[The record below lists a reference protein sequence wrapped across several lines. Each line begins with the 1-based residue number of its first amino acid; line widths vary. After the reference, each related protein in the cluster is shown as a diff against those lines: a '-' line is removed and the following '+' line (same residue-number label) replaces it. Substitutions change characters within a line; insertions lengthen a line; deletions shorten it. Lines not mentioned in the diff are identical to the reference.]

1 MSRLLA
7 SLDAPPSGRAC
18 PTWFDAAAYG
28 RAKLLGGGD
37 VPWDSPAE
45 LSFFFAKIG
54 GMFRSDAILVDVADI
69 FAQRAAADQ
78 RLRAAM
84 AARSRP
90 GYALRTLLGDEQA
103 RATAVEAVRVL
114 AATSGSVPLVLTVP
128 APGRWLVAAARQAGS
143 DPGPPDAGPPG
154 AGPPDAGPP
163 DEGPP
168 DAGPLDA
175 GQAETAAMY
184 SADFLRLFAGTGVD
198 GLLLDEGRVPAG
210 ELIHPEAY
218 RPVLNVADHYEWP
231 VLIQTAAA
239 AAWPHGPVPDV
250 AVWLGSAAPGEPA
263 GHWGL
268 VADAD
273 FWDGVDPPTG
283 ADLVLA
289 PIPVA
294 ADPEAVMKRVRAL
307 A

>member
-37 VPWDSPAE
+37 VPWDAPAE
-45 LSFFFAKIG
+45 LSSFFAKVG
-54 GMFRSDAILVDVADI
+54 GMFGSDAVLVDVADM

-78 RLRAAM
+78 QLRAAM

-90 GYALRTLLGDEQA
+90 GYALRILLGDEQA
-103 RATAVEAVRVL
+103 RGTAAEAVRVL
-114 AATSGSVPLVLTVP
+114 AATSGSVPLILTVP

-143 DPGPPDAGPPG
+143 DPGPKPPDTGPP
-154 AGPPDAGPP
+154 
-163 DEGPP
+163 
-168 DAGPLDA
+168 DA
-175 GQAETAAMY
+175 GQAETAAIY

-210 ELIHPEAY
+210 QLIHPEAY
-218 RPVLNVADHYEWP
+218 RPVLNVANHYEWP
-231 VLIQTAAA
+231 VLIQTDAA
-239 AAWPHGPVPDV
+239 AAWPHGAVPDV

-263 GHWGL
+263 GRWGI
-268 VADAD
+268 VAGAD
-273 FWDGVDPPTG
+273 FWAGADPPTG

-289 PIPVA
+289 PVPAA
-294 ADPEAVMKRVRAL
+294 ADPEAVMKRVRAW

>member
-1 MSRLLA
+1 MSGLLA
-7 SLDAPPSGRAC
+7 SLDAPPSGRPC
-18 PTWFDAAAYG
+18 PAWVDAAAYG

-45 LSFFFAKIG
+45 LSSFFAKIG
-54 GMFRSDAILVDVADI
+54 GMFRSDAILVDVADM

-78 RLRAAM
+78 QLRAAM

-90 GYALRTLLGDEQA
+90 GYALRALLGDEQA
-103 RATAVEAVRVL
+103 RATAAEAVRVL

-128 APGRWLVAAARQAGS
+128 TPGRWLVAAAQQAGS
-143 DPGPPDAGPPG
+143 DPGPPDA
-154 AGPPDAGPP
+154 A
-163 DEGPP
+163 
-168 DAGPLDA
+168 
-175 GQAETAAMY
+175 QAETAAIY
-184 SADFLRLFAGTGVD
+184 SADFLRMFADTGVD

-218 RPVLNVADHYEWP
+218 RPVLNVADYYEWP
-231 VLIQTAAA
+231 VLIQTDAA

-263 GHWGL
+263 GRWGI
-268 VADAD
+268 VAEAD
-273 FWDGVDPPTG
+273 FWAGADPPTG

-289 PIPVA
+289 PVPAA
-294 ADPEAVMKRVRAL
+294 ADPEAVMQRVRAL

>member
-1 MSRLLA
+1 MSGLLA

-18 PTWFDAAAYG
+18 ATWFDAAAYG
-28 RAKLLGGGD
+28 RAKLLGGAD

-45 LSFFFAKIG
+45 LSSFFAKVG
-54 GMFRSDAILVDVADI
+54 GMFGSDAILVDVADM

-78 RLRAAM
+78 QLRAAM

-90 GYALRTLLGDEQA
+90 GYALRTLLGDERA
-103 RATAVEAVRVL
+103 RGTAAEAVRVL

-143 DPGPPDAGPPG
+143 DPGPPDADPGPP
-154 AGPPDAGPP
+154 
-163 DEGPP
+163 
-168 DAGPLDA
+168 DA

-198 GLLLDEGRVPAG
+198 GLLLDEGRAPAG

-231 VLIQTAAA
+231 VFIQAGAT

-250 AVWLGSAAPGEPA
+250 AVWLGSAGPGAPA
-263 GHWGL
+263 GRWGI
-268 VADAD
+268 VAGAD

-289 PIPVA
+289 PVPAA

-307 A
+307 T

>member
-45 LSFFFAKIG
+45 LSSFFAKIG
-54 GMFRSDAILVDVADI
+54 GMFSSDAILVDVADL

-78 RLRAAM
+78 QLRAAM

-103 RATAVEAVRVL
+103 RGTAAEAVRVL
-114 AATSGSVPLVLTVP
+114 AATSGSVPLVLTLP

-143 DPGPPDAGPPG
+143 DPGLPDPG
-154 AGPPDAGPP
+154 LPDP
-163 DEGPP
+163 
-168 DAGPLDA
+168 
-175 GQAETAAMY
+175 GQAETAAIY

-198 GLLLDEGRVPAG
+198 GLLLHEGRVPAG

-231 VLIQTAAA
+231 VLIQTDGA

-250 AVWLGSAAPGEPA
+250 AVWLGSAGPGEPA
-263 GHWGL
+263 GRWGI

-273 FWDGVDPPTG
+273 FWDGAGAPAG

-289 PIPVA
+289 RVPA
-294 ADPEAVMKRVRAL
+294 EADPEIVMKRVRAL